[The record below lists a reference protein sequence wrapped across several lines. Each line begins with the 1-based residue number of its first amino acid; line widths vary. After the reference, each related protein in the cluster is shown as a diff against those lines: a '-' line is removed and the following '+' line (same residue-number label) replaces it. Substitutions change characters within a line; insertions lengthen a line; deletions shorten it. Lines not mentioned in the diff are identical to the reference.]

1 MKTPLFAILC
11 AALFLAEAEAQVKIG
26 APAPEFSLSSVDGR
40 TVRLSDYHGKI
51 VVLEWINFGCPFVR
65 NHYQSGAMP
74 AFQAEMERHG
84 IVWLT
89 INSTHPQ
96 NPDYRPADQLAA
108 QAKEMGLKSTALLL
122 DPEGVVGHLY
132 GAKTTP
138 HMFVVD
144 ASGNVA
150 YQGAIDDQP
159 RTKGDPRTAKNHVR
173 AAVEALRAGKAVAVP
188 ETKAY
193 GCSVKYAK

>member
-1 MKTPLFAILC
+1 MKTTLFAIVC
-11 AALFLAEAEAQVKIG
+11 AALLLADAEAQVKTG
-26 APAPEFSLSSVDGR
+26 APAPEFSLQSVDGR
-40 TVRLSDYHGKI
+40 TVRLSDYRGKI
-51 VVLEWINFGCPFVR
+51 VVLEWINFGCPFVL
-65 NHYQSGAMP
+65 NHYRGGAMP
-74 AFQAEMERHG
+74 AVQAEMAGQG
-84 IVWLT
+84 IVWLA

-96 NPDYRPADQLAA
+96 HADHRPAEKLAA

-122 DPEGVVGHLY
+122 DPEGAVGRLY

-159 RTKGDPRTAKNHVR
+159 RTKGDPRMAKNYVR
-173 AAVEALRAGKAVAVP
+173 AAVEDLRAGKTVAIP

-193 GCSVKYAK
+193 GCSVKYAR